1 MNYAY
6 HEKVHSS
13 EHFHFMTE
21 WYSSDEEFLAYYY
34 LDNAIFRVSSL
45 WDMLAQLYN
54 IILDLGLDIH
64 KINYGKFFKSKK
76 DAFKEFKDISD
87 YLDEPIPE
95 NMDYESKEI
104 WKGNHKYLHE
114 YRNMQT
120 HIKTKSLTGLSN
132 LDINIKDH
140 PIVILKR
147 VTDEYYTICGFIQE
161 ALQKEIKD

>member
-1 MNYAY
+1 M
-6 HEKVHSS
+6 
-13 EHFHFMTE
+13 
-21 WYSSDEEFLAYYY
+21 
-34 LDNAIFRVSSL
+34 
-45 WDMLAQLYN
+45 
-54 IILDLGLDIH
+54 
-64 KINYGKFFKSKK
+64 
-76 DAFKEFKDISD
+76 
-87 YLDEPIPE
+87 
-95 NMDYESKEI
+95 
-104 WKGNHKYLHE
+104 HE